1 MTKIQLL
8 ALAALPYLAACGT
21 PETTPDDSTGGSA
34 EPTEAETEAAPEL
47 PAEMAA
53 LLDAE
58 FADFDGLTYFSG
70 SVDLNGDGVDEWMA
84 YVAGPGACGTGGCPM
99 RIFQQTLDGI
109 ETKGQLSV
117 VQLPVGVF
125 ETSTN
130 GWRDLA
136 INIGGGGAEYAVVKV
151 PYTDPVYSS
160 NPTVAPGEASSDEFT
175 TVVAFPEM

>member
-1 MTKIQLL
+1 MMTKKQLL
-8 ALAALPYLAACGT
+8 ALAALPFFAACGA
-21 PETTPDDSTGGSA
+21 PEPAVEETG
-34 EPTEAETEAAPEL
+34 AETAETVEQVVEAPEL
-47 PAEMAA
+47 PVDMAA

-58 FADFDGLTYFSG
+58 FADFGTLTYYAG

-99 RIFQQTLDGI
+99 RIFQRTDDGI

-125 ETSTN
+125 ETSTD

-136 INIGGGGAEYAVVKV
+136 VTIGGGGAQYAVVKV

-160 NPTVAPGEASSDEFT
+160 NPTVSPAMPSEDEFT
-175 TVVAFPEM
+175 TVVVFPEM